1 VSALLQAGDGN
12 TEISPEEMI
21 QLILPLSTRA
31 ELNQAERVNINSAR
45 VWAMKAGNLK
55 RTDLVT
61 DAFSRELHRRMFN
74 GVWGWAGH
82 FRTTEKNIGW
92 ETHRLLEGVRVAFD
106 DAQYWL
112 SNATYP
118 ETEIV
123 VRLHHRLVRVH
134 PWPNGNGRHARLMA
148 DVILVSRGHEALNWG
163 SHLDLTATGE
173 ARTRYLEAIRAAD
186 QLDYAPLLA
195 FAVS

>member
-74 GVWGWAGH
+74 GVWRWAGH

-92 ETHRLLEGVRVAFD
+92 ETHRLLEG
-106 DAQYWL
+106 
-112 SNATYP
+112 
-118 ETEIV
+118 I
-123 VRLHHRLVRVH
+123 
-134 PWPNGNGRHARLMA
+134 G
-148 DVILVSRGHEALNWG
+148 
-163 SHLDLTATGE
+163 
-173 ARTRYLEAIRAAD
+173 
-186 QLDYAPLLA
+186 
-195 FAVS
+195 

>member
-1 VSALLQAGDGN
+1 
-12 TEISPEEMI
+12 MI

-186 QLDYAPLLA
+186 QLDYAPLIA